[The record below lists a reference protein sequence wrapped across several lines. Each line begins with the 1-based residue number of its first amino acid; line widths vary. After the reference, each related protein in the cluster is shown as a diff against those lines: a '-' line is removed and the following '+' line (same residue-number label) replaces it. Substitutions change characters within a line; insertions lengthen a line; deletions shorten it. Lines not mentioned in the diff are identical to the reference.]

1 MKNNE
6 NFPPFL
12 SPYVSVSRLLSLQQA
27 TLGRAESKDQGSGT
41 GLRRPLGNGLSW
53 QQKGSVRLQHAGE
66 KGNERQQRKSPDA
79 AQKAPAGQQDAQQGQ
94 VVQQTATL

>member
-1 MKNNE
+1 M
-6 NFPPFL
+6 PPT
-12 SPYVSVSRLLSLQQA
+12 SNPRQSREQGPGLKDWTKEALQQWSQLA
-27 TLGRAESKDQGSGT
+27 A
-41 GLRRPLGNGLSW
+41 
-53 QQKGSVRLQHAGE
+53 KGQCQ